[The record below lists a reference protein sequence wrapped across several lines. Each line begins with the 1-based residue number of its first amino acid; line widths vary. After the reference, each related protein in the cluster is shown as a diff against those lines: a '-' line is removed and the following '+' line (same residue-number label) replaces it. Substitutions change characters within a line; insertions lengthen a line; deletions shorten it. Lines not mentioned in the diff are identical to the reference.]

1 MDYKFVSPLNSYV
14 DALTPSAMVFG
25 SGAFVRHLGSDEVMG
40 VEPPWWNWCPYKGI
54 KGPELSLSFP
64 HVRIQQEVSCLQ
76 QQNPTM
82 LAPWSWDFGL
92 QTGKS
97 KLFFKPSSLWSCVI
111 AAWGD

>member
-54 KGPELSLSFP
+54 KGPELSLFP
-64 HVRIQQEVSCLQ
+64 PCKDTTGSQLSATTEPNHVGTLIMGFRPPDWE
-76 QQNPTM
+76 
-82 LAPWSWDFGL
+82 
-92 QTGKS
+92 K
-97 KLFFKPSSLWSCVI
+97 
-111 AAWGD
+111 